1 MPITP
6 QNCMNRILAAVVHR
20 TEEILM
26 TLKQSAS
33 LSAAILAATLAVG
46 LPGAA
51 VAQQTGQTGQTS
63 QAGQQAGAGMRSISV
78 GHNVVDAVD
87 DVRETTADFV
97 GALLGA
103 EEGLG
108 LGNWKQQEQRLSQIE
123 EQLKQMETV
132 LDQKA
137 DATDQEW
144 LDWMGGPDYS
154 VTVTKQIKNLGSH
167 LDQVSNILA
176 ENWQTK
182 GIQVLIGSNVLDQL
196 RDLRETTGDLLNSM
210 ENAGNNYGWTVEP
223 NKIKQARDR
232 LAKLAE
238 DIDQPLVMSEADWR
252 AYLESDRFH
261 IVIHDN
267 VSTLADILQNLAKPN
282 QG

>member
-1 MPITP
+1 
-6 QNCMNRILAAVVHR
+6 
-20 TEEILM
+20 M

-51 VAQQTGQTGQTS
+51 VAQQTGQTN
-63 QAGQQAGAGMRSISV
+63 QAGQQAGTGMRSISV

-87 DVRETTADFV
+87 DVRETSADFI

-108 LGNWKQQEQRLSQIE
+108 LGNWEQQEQRLNQIE
-123 EQLKQMETV
+123 EQLEQMEAV
-132 LDQKA
+132 LDEKA
-137 DATDQEW
+137 EATDQEW
-144 LDWMGGPDYS
+144 IDWMGGPDYS
-154 VTVTKQIKNLGSH
+154 VTVTKQIKNLGAH
-167 LDQVSNILA
+167 LEQVSNILA

-182 GIQVLIGSNVLDQL
+182 GIQVLIGS
-196 RDLRETTGDLLNSM
+196 DLLNAM
-210 ENAGNNYGWTVEP
+210 ENAGSDYGWTTDP
-223 NKIKQARDR
+223 NQFKQSRER
-232 LAKLAE
+232 LTKMSN
-238 DIDQPLVMSEADWR
+238 DIDQLLVMSDADWR

-267 VSTLADILQNLAKPN
+267 VATLADVLKNMTKPN

>member
-1 MPITP
+1 
-6 QNCMNRILAAVVHR
+6 
-20 TEEILM
+20 M

-33 LSAAILAATLAVG
+33 LSAAILAATLTVG

-51 VAQQTGQTGQTS
+51 VAQQTAQTN
-63 QAGQQAGAGMRSISV
+63 QAGQQAGTGTQSISV

-87 DVRETTADFV
+87 DVRVTTVDFI
-97 GALLGA
+97 GALLSA
-103 EEGLG
+103 DEGLG
-108 LGNWKQQEQRLSQIE
+108 LGNWEEQEKRLNKIE
-123 EQLKQMETV
+123 EQLEQMEAM
-132 LDQKA
+132 LDEKA
-137 DATDQEW
+137 ESTDQEW
-144 LDWMGGPDYS
+144 LDWMGGPEYS
-154 VTVTKQIKNLGSH
+154 VTVTKQIKSIGAH
-167 LDQVSNILA
+167 LDQVSSILA

-182 GIQVLIGSNVLDQL
+182 GIQVLVGSNVLEQL
-196 RDLRETTGDLLNSM
+196 RDLRETTGDLLDAM
-210 ENAGNNYGWTVEP
+210 EKAGNNYGWAVEP
-223 NKIKQARDR
+223 NQFKQARDR

-267 VSTLADILQNLAKPN
+267 VSTLADILQNLTKPN

>member
-1 MPITP
+1 
-6 QNCMNRILAAVVHR
+6 
-20 TEEILM
+20 M
-26 TLKQSAS
+26 TFKQSAS

-51 VAQQTGQTGQTS
+51 VAQQTGQTN

-87 DVRETTADFV
+87 DVRETSADFI

-108 LGNWKQQEQRLSQIE
+108 LGNWEQQEQRLNQIE
-123 EQLKQMETV
+123 EQLEQMEAV
-132 LDQKA
+132 LDEKA
-137 DATDQEW
+137 EATDQDW
-144 LDWMGGPDYS
+144 IDWMGGPDYS
-154 VTVTKQIKNLGSH
+154 VTVTKQIKNLGAH
-167 LDQVSNILA
+167 LEQVSNILA

-182 GIQVLIGSNVLDQL
+182 GIQVLIGSNVLEQL
-196 RDLRETTGDLLNSM
+196 RDLREATGDLLNAM
-210 ENAGNNYGWTVEP
+210 ENAGSDYGWTTDP
-223 NKIKQARDR
+223 NRFKQSRER
-232 LAKLAE
+232 LTKMSN
-238 DIDQPLVMSEADWR
+238 DIDQLLVMSDADWR

-267 VSTLADILQNLAKPN
+267 VATLADVLKNMTKPN

>member
-1 MPITP
+1 MAITP
-6 QNCMNRILAAVVHR
+6 QNCTNRILRAVKSR

-51 VAQQTGQTGQTS
+51 VAQQTGQTTQE
-63 QAGQQAGAGMRSISV
+63 GQQAGTGMRSISV

-87 DVRETTADFV
+87 DVRETSADFI

-108 LGNWKQQEQRLSQIE
+108 LGNWEQQEQRLNQIE
-123 EQLKQMETV
+123 EQLEQMEAV
-132 LDQKA
+132 LDEKA
-137 DATDQEW
+137 EATDQEW
-144 LDWMGGPDYS
+144 IDWMGGPDYS
-154 VTVTKQIKNLGSH
+154 VTVTKQIKDLGAH
-167 LDQVSNILA
+167 LEQVSNILA

-182 GIQVLIGSNVLDQL
+182 GIQVLVGSNVLEQL
-196 RDLRETTGDLLNSM
+196 RDLRETTGDLLNAM
-210 ENAGNNYGWTVEP
+210 ENAGSDYGWTTDP
-223 NKIKQARDR
+223 NRFKQSRER
-232 LAKLAE
+232 LTKMSN
-238 DIDQPLVMSEADWR
+238 DIDQLLVMSDADWR

-267 VSTLADILQNLAKPN
+267 VATLADVLKNITKPN